1 MPEIIWKYYLAKGP
15 EADDVLSRAKQAWDG
30 IKAHRESLME
40 EYKANGVLPGDRKKY
55 TITGLLYYEKPDY
68 DFMVFTESSQK
79 TADGRSFFI
88 ARPKLNN
95 MNGQEL
101 ARKLAAPEVTF
112 DRKNELISLLGL
124 ACMADFTA
132 SANPT
137 DTSPGWSSDP
147 AVDGGHAVQMPADA
161 AHPRHPAQDSP
172 LPEAH
177 RQGNLRQHGFPRRKL
192 VFPLPVPAMSV
203 RALTSV

>member
-30 IKAHRESLME
+30 VKAHRESLME

-101 ARKLAAPEVTF
+101 AR
-112 DRKNELISLLGL
+112 DRK
-124 ACMADFTA
+124 
-132 SANPT
+132 
-137 DTSPGWSSDP
+137 
-147 AVDGGHAVQMPADA
+147 
-161 AHPRHPAQDSP
+161 
-172 LPEAH
+172 
-177 RQGNLRQHGFPRRKL
+177 
-192 VFPLPVPAMSV
+192 SV
-203 RALTSV
+203 V

>member
-132 SANPT
+132 SANQ
-137 DTSPGWSSDP
+137 TSTSLVWSSAT
-147 AVDGGHAVQMPADA
+147 AVDGGIAVKMPADA
-161 AHPRHPAQDSP
+161 SK
-172 LPEAH
+172 
-177 RQGNLRQHGFPRRKL
+177 QHILGKIPHFLKL
-192 VFPLPVPAMSV
+192 IDKETYDNMVSHAES
-203 RALTSV
+203 